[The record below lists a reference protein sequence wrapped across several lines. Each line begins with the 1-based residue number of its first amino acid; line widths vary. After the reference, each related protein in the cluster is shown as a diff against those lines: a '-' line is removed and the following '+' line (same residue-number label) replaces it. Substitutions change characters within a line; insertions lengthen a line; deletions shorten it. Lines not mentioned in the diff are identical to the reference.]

1 MTIHNHQVLSVRP
14 DPRVVR
20 TEAAIKHALLEQL
33 AAGCHFSA
41 LTVSEISLAAGVTRK
56 TFYARFG
63 SPEQVVERI
72 VTDLFDEI
80 IRTIDDDMLRLPL
93 LDNSLAMMVFR
104 AYDEHQGVL
113 APLVRYCPVN
123 LFVGPVSTIA
133 GQLLERAI
141 KVNKAP
147 PMDEARQAYL
157 VATIAS
163 IVHGVVSVW
172 VKRDFLNRRSRL
184 RVSLMNCLLMEYKE
198 SFYRQRKGGLPDE

>member
-33 AAGCHFSA
+33 AAGCSFSA

-104 AYDEHQGVL
+104 AYDEHQSVL

-172 VKRDFLNRRSRL
+172 VKRGFSESPEQVASFVDE
-184 RVSLMNCLLMEYKE
+184 LLTDGI
-198 SFYRQRKGGLPDE
+198 QRIVLSATKGWITG